1 VSYFAFFWPTLHLHA
16 IYEDLEH

>member
-1 VSYFAFFWPTLHLHA
+1 MSYFAFFWPTLHLHA